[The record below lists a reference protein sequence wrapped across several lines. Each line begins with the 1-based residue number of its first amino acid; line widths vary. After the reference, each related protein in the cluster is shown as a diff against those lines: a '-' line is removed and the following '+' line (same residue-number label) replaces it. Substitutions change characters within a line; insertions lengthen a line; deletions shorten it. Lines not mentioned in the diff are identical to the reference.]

1 MTSTAPLPTP
11 ALILA
16 ADHRARAVVTT
27 ENWDAFFGA
36 LAKALP
42 SCDGILATAQPLA
55 GLAAAGHLTALH
67 RTYLSINR
75 TGLAGSVFELD
86 DRLVASVP
94 RAAAEGWSGIK
105 HMTRIDMDD
114 PITASALELLGQVL
128 EQSKEAG
135 LEALIEPLTW
145 EGGRIRRDTD
155 GIVLASII
163 AHDMGAPVIKV
174 PVPTV
179 PPGAERRARHRP
191 GGGQRQRARP
201 LPRRPAHRGRPRRRP
216 RRGARRHGGRGSRHG
231 HGAHHLPGSRPGRG
245 GGPGARAGA
254 RPMILTI
261 DFGTSVTKVGLWG
274 DEGLVALARSELTT
288 NFPQVGWTEQDPL
301 RWWTSLVIACAEA
314 RAQAPLA
321 FAEVDVVSCSGARQT
336 FVPVSAE
343 GDPIGKG
350 ILWSDHRAAAEARML
365 AERMGGDDI
374 NRARTGIPLD
384 AGAVA
389 AKLAWLA
396 EHQPERIEA
405 AHVILSPRDFIVY
418 RMTDQLVTDAT
429 FASRSGLYDFDGN
442 AVRELAG
449 PALGKLPSVV
459 PSDTVVGQL
468 KPVPAAELG
477 LRPGVPIVIGA
488 GDRQCEVLGSGAS
501 EYHPMVSWGTTAN
514 VSVPV
519 QERPVPAPVGAV
531 VTRAADGGWLLEG
544 GLSAAG
550 SFLAWLGRLLDRS
563 TEELGRLAAES
574 GPGARGVVA
583 VPWLDG
589 ARAPWWRDD
598 ARAGF
603 MGLGAAHGAADMARA
618 VVESVAW
625 DVVRVMEVVTVGRLG
640 GSTAEGVTLGGA
652 GSGLPVWVEVLTSVL
667 GLPALR
673 HRSGEAASAGAALL
687 AGKALGMGLTLE
699 QIDPVAAVIEPTSS
713 AVELYRALRPRVDHV
728 AAAVLAATESLPGT
742 GPLAP

>member
-1 MTSTAPLPTP
+1 
-11 ALILA
+11 
-16 ADHRARAVVTT
+16 
-27 ENWDAFFGA
+27 
-36 LAKALP
+36 
-42 SCDGILATAQPLA
+42 
-55 GLAAAGHLTALH
+55 
-67 RTYLSINR
+67 
-75 TGLAGSVFELD
+75 
-86 DRLVASVP
+86 
-94 RAAAEGWSGIK
+94 
-105 HMTRIDMDD
+105 
-114 PITASALELLGQVL
+114 
-128 EQSKEAG
+128 
-135 LEALIEPLTW
+135 
-145 EGGRIRRDTD
+145 
-155 GIVLASII
+155 
-163 AHDMGAPVIKV
+163 
-174 PVPTV
+174 
-179 PPGAERRARHRP
+179 
-191 GGGQRQRARP
+191 
-201 LPRRPAHRGRPRRRP
+201 
-216 RRGARRHGGRGSRHG
+216 
-231 HGAHHLPGSRPGRG
+231 
-245 GGPGARAGA
+245 
-254 RPMILTI
+254 MILTI

-321 FAEVDVVSCSGARQT
+321 FADVDVVSCSGARQT
-336 FVPVSAE
+336 FVPVSAQ

-350 ILWSDHRAAAEARML
+350 ILWSDHRAAAEARVL
-365 AERMGGDDI
+365 AEHMGGDDI

-396 EHQPERIEA
+396 AHQPERLDA
-405 AHVILSPRDFIVY
+405 AHIILAPRDFIVY
-418 RMTDQLVTDAT
+418 RMTDQLVTDTT

-459 PSDTVVGQL
+459 PSDTVVGGL

-477 LRPGVPIVIGA
+477 LRPGVPIVVGA

-603 MGLGAAHGAADMARA
+603 MGLGAAHGSADMARA

-687 AGKALGMGLTLE
+687 AGKALGMGLTLD
-699 QIDPVAAVIEPTSS
+699 QIDPVAAVIEPTPT

-728 AAAVLAATESLPGT
+728 AEAVLAATDSLPGAS
-742 GPLAP
+742 PFAP